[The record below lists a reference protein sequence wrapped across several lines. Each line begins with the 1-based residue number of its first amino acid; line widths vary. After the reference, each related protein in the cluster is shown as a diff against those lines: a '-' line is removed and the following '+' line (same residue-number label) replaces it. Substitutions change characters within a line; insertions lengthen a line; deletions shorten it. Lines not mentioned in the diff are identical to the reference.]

1 MSRWWQMWC
10 NWTTMGF
17 LRWTMM
23 IVFWGAIAAL
33 VVWAARGAGTTR
45 TGTRPD
51 ALSILERRY
60 ATGEIDRDEFTERRR
75 VLEAHQETR
84 R

>member
-1 MSRWWQMWC
+1 
-10 NWTTMGF
+10 MGF
-17 LRWTMM
+17 NPFRVRRRSTAD
-23 IVFWGAIAAL
+23 IVLVVVTLTVAAAL
-33 VVWAARGAGTTR
+33 VVWAARGVGITR
-45 TGTRPD
+45 TWTRPD

-60 ATGEIDRDEFTERRR
+60 ATSEIDRDEFTERRR

>member
-1 MSRWWQMWC
+1 MWC
-10 NWTTMGF
+10 NWNTMGF
-17 LRWTMM
+17 LGWTMM

-33 VVWAARGAGTTR
+33 VVWAARGVGITR
-45 TGTRPD
+45 TWTRPD

-60 ATGEIDRDEFTERRR
+60 ATGEIDRDEFEERRR
-75 VLEAHQETR
+75 VLDGHQETR

>member
-1 MSRWWQMWC
+1 M
-10 NWTTMGF
+10 
-17 LRWTMM
+17 
-23 IVFWGAIAAL
+23 
-33 VVWAARGAGTTR
+33 TR

-60 ATGEIDRDEFTERRR
+60 GAGEIDRDEFEERRR